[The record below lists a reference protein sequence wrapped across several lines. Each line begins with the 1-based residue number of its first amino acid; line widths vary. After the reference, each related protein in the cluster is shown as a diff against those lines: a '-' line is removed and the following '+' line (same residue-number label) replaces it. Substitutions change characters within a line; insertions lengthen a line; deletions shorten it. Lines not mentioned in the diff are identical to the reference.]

1 MSSGDRIESKMG
13 LTVGPEYGGPCC
25 CGEAPLVLSAAWN
38 KALLPLV
45 NVTVD
50 VDVKRAF
57 GTKALVVACNQE
69 KTEKKNR
76 KNQPKLT
83 QRYL

>member
-25 CGEAPLVLSAAWN
+25 CGEAPLMFSAAWN
-38 KALLPLV
+38 KALPLV
-45 NVTVD
+45 VVD
-50 VDVKRAF
+50 VGVDVKRAF